1 MSSATSTTRIS
12 MRSIATVIGFLAF
25 VEFTS
30 GIIQGYYTPLY
41 HDIAIFLGVN
51 DPELNWL
58 EAAQLAA
65 SAVAVPAFAK
75 LGDLIGHRR
84 MLLISTGIT
93 AAASLTLAFSG
104 VFWLFLIAWAVQGF
118 YVVWL
123 PLEIAIVFTR
133 SRDHG
138 RPSALTRRAAGI
150 LVGALELG
158 AIAGALSS
166 GALDS
171 VLPLQVILLVPAI
184 AVVICFFVV
193 MFGVKESPDSVT
205 RRASGPRFDTGGLVL
220 VALALVGLTGGL
232 SLLRLNGPGSAWP
245 WIVIALGVALFVP
258 FSLYELR
265 QAEPLVNVRL
275 FRSSSLW
282 PVFVTAGHF
291 GVSVLGAQVPLST
304 FARTDAVKYGY
315 DLGASAGMT
324 SVLIGI
330 YLISLIA
337 GALLLPVVTGWAAPR
352 VALIAA
358 SILVA
363 IGYLLFVPLHG
374 DYRLFTNE
382 GVVGV

>member
-12 MRSIATVIGFLAF
+12 MRSIAAVIGFLAF

-65 SAVAVPAFAK
+65 SAIAVPAFAK
-75 LGDLIGHRR
+75 LGDLVGHRR

-133 SRDHG
+133 SRDHET
-138 RPSALTRRAAGI
+138 PSALTRRAAGI
-150 LVGALELG
+150 LVGALEVG

-166 GALDS
+166 GALDG

-205 RRASGPRFDTGGLVL
+205 FCFFGVEQ
-220 VALALVGLTGGL
+220 
-232 SLLRLNGPGSAWP
+232 GPGF
-245 WIVIALGVALFVP
+245 GNQG
-258 FSLYELR
+258 LR
-265 QAEPLVNVRL
+265 V
-275 FRSSSLW
+275 
-282 PVFVTAGHF
+282 
-291 GVSVLGAQVPLST
+291 
-304 FARTDAVKYGY
+304 
-315 DLGASAGMT
+315 
-324 SVLIGI
+324 
-330 YLISLIA
+330 
-337 GALLLPVVTGWAAPR
+337 R
-352 VALIAA
+352 VA
-358 SILVA
+358 
-363 IGYLLFVPLHG
+363 
-374 DYRLFTNE
+374 
-382 GVVGV
+382 